1 MALPGI
7 VVCTALHSFIIVES
21 DRIKRAGTRIILV
34 NRRDY
39 PGDLLYSDPELTVL
53 TGAVTSLPDDP
64 DAAISSTSG
73 ALGRS
78 LAERALRA
86 SWSRMGMKSFS
97 EYGWSRYCIYN
108 HAPSITGNPTRPDF
122 HSSLL
127 VGQRTLFTAASAG
140 IRF

>member
-7 VVCTALHSFIIVES
+7 AVCTALHSFIIVES

-39 PGDLLYSDPELTVL
+39 PGDDLLYSDPELAVL
-53 TGAVTSLPDDP
+53 TGAVASLPDNP

-78 LAERALRA
+78 LAECALRA
-86 SWSRMGMKSFS
+86 S
-97 EYGWSRYCIYN
+97 
-108 HAPSITGNPTRPDF
+108 
-122 HSSLL
+122 
-127 VGQRTLFTAASAG
+127 
-140 IRF
+140 